1 MNDLLGNLK
10 IFLEE
15 NGDSALRY
23 LLTREEVQALVKEID
38 DLRSREVR
46 ILSFADIRDEAKKQD
61 ERKRAER
68 IANG

>member
-10 IFLEE
+10 LFLEE
-15 NGDSALRY
+15 SGDSSRRY
-23 LLTREEVQALVKEID
+23 LLNREEVQALVKEIE